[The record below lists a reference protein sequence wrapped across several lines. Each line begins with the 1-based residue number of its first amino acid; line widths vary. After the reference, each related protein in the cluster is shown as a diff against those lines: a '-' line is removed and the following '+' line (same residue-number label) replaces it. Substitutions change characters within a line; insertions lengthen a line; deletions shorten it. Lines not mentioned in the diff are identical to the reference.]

1 MSNQNE
7 PMQLELDIPKTPEVR
22 PGFRDA
28 DHVQSVVLRMGKSFV
43 TALDKLCD
51 ANYRSRR
58 EIIEILVA
66 EAYVELQENPDAR
79 IQPL

>member
-1 MSNQNE
+1 M
-7 PMQLELDIPKTPEVR
+7 PKQLELDIPATPEIR

-28 DHVQSVVLRMGKSFV
+28 GHVQAVMMRMGTSFV
-43 TALDKLCD
+43 AALDKLCEV
-51 ANYRSRR
+51 NYRSRR
-58 EIIEILVA
+58 EIVETLVA